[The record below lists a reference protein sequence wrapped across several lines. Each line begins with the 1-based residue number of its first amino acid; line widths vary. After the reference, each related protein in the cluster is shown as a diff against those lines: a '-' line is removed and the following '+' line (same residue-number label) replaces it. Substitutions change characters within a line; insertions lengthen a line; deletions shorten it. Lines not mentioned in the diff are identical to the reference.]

1 MSRMTALRCKLC
13 MKPILKDQ
21 LVLYDG
27 QPQHREC
34 MLEARRAQKAPP
46 PAVAQSTPTPAVRVK
61 SQELR
66 TDAVRQPA
74 HRVVADNG
82 AGFNVET
89 AAGQRITAESV
100 PLATAQSIA
109 EKAGKPKSKDKPKPT
124 GRK

>member
-21 LVLYDG
+21 LVLHDG

-46 PAVAQSTPTPAVRVK
+46 PAVAPPTPTPAERVK

-66 TDAVRQPA
+66 TDPVRQPA

-82 AGFNVET
+82 AGFNGEP
-89 AAGQRITAESV
+89 AAGQRIPADSV